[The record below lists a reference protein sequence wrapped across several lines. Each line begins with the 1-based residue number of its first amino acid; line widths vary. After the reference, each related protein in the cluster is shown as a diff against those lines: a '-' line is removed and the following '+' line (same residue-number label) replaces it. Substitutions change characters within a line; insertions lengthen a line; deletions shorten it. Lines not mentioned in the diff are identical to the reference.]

1 MHSGGHV
8 HTFEID
14 PEHRLHLYLGSITDL
29 TADAIVSSDDNY
41 LSAGGGVSAA
51 IASAAGIG
59 IRDIYQKLVS
69 TVRSTVGDVLRTSA
83 GALNARYLYH
93 AITIDFDM
101 NQPMDESRLR
111 RLVQNI
117 IRSAITDGVQSLAMP
132 ALGTGAAFFK
142 LDRAASVIIT
152 ELIQGIGD
160 TKISDLTLALVN
172 SETTRLFYEE
182 AVRAQADSVAV
193 RGLRQREESIAVRG
207 VETQSAKP
215 ERGPREGPRKN
226 RDPNN
231 FDHTVPVL
239 ASVIPKTA
247 SALPL
252 LGGGLI
258 PLIGWVPLFAKAAAA
273 VGSKHASTVVEQFPS
288 LVDEV
293 RLASAPPDRPKL
305 VEGLA
310 SLILKY
316 ASETEIETELLSNPA
331 CRSFRGTVRQRLI
344 EFLYLSEGHHRQA
357 LGAAL
362 FKNRDLRVMLDEL
375 GEGHTHL
382 TSGDELSTAILR
394 ALCFNTLAPPT
405 GARQHIQNV
414 EAQMEASRNIGN
426 TTDLDSVGNQTGQ
439 ILERFLHELI
449 ALYSSLF
456 WGANFE
462 EELIRRRLLDQSSAR
477 SLKTTTVGKAC
488 EVIKGITKALKKEP
502 QLQQVWKSLGRDAPL
517 LLPSTVNLP
526 GRADTVETDTVLR
539 DVEAWRRDSVHDR
552 TGASAPDMKDI
563 PKLEKALAEFHAFLC
578 ACHSGGFYP
587 DVLRYEGTFENRDG
601 ERFVHFLDETGKDR
615 KVRTDDKIDPRRHYY
630 CFATNNPVHLWPVLV
645 PKL

>member
-1 MHSGGHV
+1 MHSGGYV

-51 IASAAGIG
+51 IASAAGRG
-59 IRDIYQKLVS
+59 IRETYRRLVS
-69 TVRSTVGDVLRTSA
+69 KVKSTVGNVLRTGA

-93 AITIDFDM
+93 AITIDFDKD
-101 NQPMDESRLR
+101 QTMDEDALR
-111 RLVQNI
+111 CLVRNI
-117 IRSAITDGVQSLAMP
+117 IQSAKNDGVQSLAMP
-132 ALGTGAAFFK
+132 ALGTGAAFFE
-142 LDRAASVIIT
+142 LNRAASVIIS
-152 ELIQGIGD
+152 ELLQGIGD
-160 TKISDLTLALVN
+160 TKISDLTLALVD

-182 AVRAQADSVAV
+182 AVRTQADWVAV
-193 RGLRQREESIAVRG
+193 RGLRQREEEILNQRQGIGARFSLPTEEILPHRGRAVRRILNAVG
-207 VETQSAKP
+207 SVLNTLRH
-215 ERGPREGPRKN
+215 RG
-226 RDPNN
+226 
-231 FDHTVPVL
+231 H
-239 ASVIPKTA
+239 TA
-247 SALPL
+247 SAGEPQSE
-252 LGGGLI
+252 
-258 PLIGWVPLFAKAAAA
+258 AKSAI
-273 VGSKHASTVVEQFPS
+273 VEQFPS

-293 RLASAPPDRPKL
+293 RLAATSSDRPKL

-310 SLILKY
+310 NLILKY
-316 ASETEIETELLSNPA
+316 ASETEIETELLRNPA
-331 CRSFRGTVRQRLI
+331 CRFFRGTVRQRLI

-362 FKNRDLRVMLDEL
+362 FKNRDLRAMLDEL
-375 GEGHTHL
+375 GESHSHL
-382 TSGDELSTAILR
+382 TSVEDLSTAILR
-394 ALCFNTLAPPT
+394 ALCFNTLALPT
-405 GARQHIQNV
+405 GSRQHIQNV
-414 EAQMEASRNIGN
+414 EAQMEAARNIRN

-449 ALYSSLF
+449 ALHSSLF

-477 SLKTTTVGKAC
+477 SLNTTTVGKAC

-502 QLQQVWKSLGRDAPL
+502 QLQQVWKSLGRGEYL
-517 LLPSTVNLP
+517 LVPSMVNLP
-526 GRADTVETDTVLR
+526 GRADPVETDTVLR